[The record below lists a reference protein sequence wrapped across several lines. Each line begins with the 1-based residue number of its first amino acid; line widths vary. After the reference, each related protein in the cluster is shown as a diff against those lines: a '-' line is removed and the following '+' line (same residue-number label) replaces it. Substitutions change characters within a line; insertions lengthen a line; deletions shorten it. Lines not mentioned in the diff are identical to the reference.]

1 MKTTRLLQLAT
12 ALLAL
17 GTVGTWLATGAHR
30 GWTQNKIPVT
40 VVDEITGIEA
50 TEYRDGFV
58 AGVDVLALGLGAAA
72 VLGAASLVT
81 ARRAR
86 RHAAV

>member
-1 MKTTRLLQLAT
+1 MKTTRILQLLA

-30 GWTQNKIPVT
+30 GWTQNKIPET
-40 VVDEITGIEA
+40 VVDEITGIEV
-50 TEYRDGFV
+50 TQYTDGFV

-72 VLGAASLVT
+72 VLGAAALVT
-81 ARRAR
+81 ARRSR
-86 RHAAV
+86 RTATA

>member
-1 MKTTRLLQLAT
+1 MQLTRILQLSAALIALAT
-12 ALLAL
+12 I
-17 GTVGTWLATGAHR
+17 GTWLATGAHR

-50 TEYRDGFV
+50 TQYRDGFV
-58 AGVDVLALGLGAAA
+58 AGIDVLGLGLGTALFLGAAA
-72 VLGAASLVT
+72 AFT

-86 RHAAV
+86 VAHA